1 MVLNCEKSNKR
12 NVVVINIRHYEN
24 LLRAKTAL
32 MDVQNSL
39 DAGITN
45 DFLAMELKHACPPV
59 EFPNGM
65 KEDLP
70 EIADNYLN

>member
-1 MVLNCEKSNKR
+1 
-12 NVVVINIRHYEN
+12 IRHYEY

-59 EFPNGM
+59 EIPNGM
-65 KEDLP
+65 KEGLP
-70 EIADNYLN
+70 PRAPAS

>member
-1 MVLNCEKSNKR
+1 MTPITVANESILLLL
-12 NVVVINIRHYEN
+12 INIRHYEH

-45 DFLAMELKHACPPV
+45 DFWPW
-59 EFPNGM
+59 N
-65 KEDLP
+65 
-70 EIADNYLN
+70 